1 MTEDFF
7 SQPILNSPYEY
18 PGRHWELDG
27 SGQPTNV
34 IKTVRRPAEFITP
47 IPKPKKKKAPK
58 QREFAL
64 SDGED
69 FAVDAQQ
76 YAHTQLIN
84 ELRRQV
90 DDWRTW
96 PDPNSWKV
104 TPETARLLQHWRHHN
119 FQGVRPFFCQ
129 VEAVET
135 AIWLTEV
142 APKLGKQG
150 ERFLNHL
157 KQSNQEANPELF
169 RLALKLATGAG
180 KTTVMAM
187 IIAWQTVNA
196 VRRPG
201 GTKFTRGFLIVAPG
215 ITIKDRLRVLQPS
228 DPDSYYK
235 GREIVPSDML
245 GDLDKAK
252 IVITNYHAFK
262 LRERMELSSG
272 GRALLQGRGEALN
285 TLETEGQMLQRVMP
299 DLMGLKNIAVL
310 NDEAHHCYREKPE
323 VAEDDEELKGDDKK
337 EADENNEAARLWISG
352 LECVKRKLG
361 HSQVFDL
368 SATPFFLR
376 GSGYAEGT
384 LFPWTMSDFSLM
396 DAIECGIVKLPRVPI
411 TDNLPGEDMPR
422 YRNLWENI
430 RGNMPKRGRGK
441 SSTLDPL
448 SIPSELQTALE
459 ALYGHYEKTFE
470 LWKQD
475 GIKVPPCFII
485 VCNNTSTSKLVY
497 DYISGFNRP
506 NEDESTS
513 FVAGRLR
520 LFRNFDDNGNALGR
534 PNTLLIDSHQLE
546 SGESLDD
553 NFRSM
558 ASDEIERFRRD
569 IIERT
574 GDQRAA
580 DSIDDSTLLR
590 EVMNTVGKEGKLGEG
605 IRCVVSVSMLTE
617 GWDAN
622 TVTHVLGVR
631 AFGTQ
636 LLCEQVIG
644 RALRRQSYDLNEH
657 NRFNVEY
664 ADVLGIPFDFTAKPV
679 VSKPQKP
686 RPTIHVKAVRPER
699 DHLEIRFPR
708 VQGYRVDLPEEH
720 ITAEFTRDSE
730 LELTPQLVGPTVT
743 RNSGIIGETV
753 DLTVKHLADVRQSTV
768 LFNLTKH
775 LLYHKFRDAG
785 DDPEMHLFGKLKRVT
800 KQWLDQCLICKG
812 DTFPSQLM
820 IQELADMAC
829 ERIMAGINRSLKG
842 TNPIKVI
849 VDAYNPEGSTNF
861 VNFTTSKEDRWQTD
875 MKKCHVNW
883 AMLDSDWEGE
893 FCRVV
898 ESHPQVLKY
907 VKNHGLGFEVPYLM
921 GSESRRYRPDFIIYI
936 DDGHGPDDPLKLIVE
951 IKGYRGEDAKVKKE
965 TMEVYWIPGVNN
977 SGRFGRWA
985 FAEFCDVYEIEADF
999 KKKIEAEFEKL
1010 LVTTTT
1016 GVTVNS

>member
-1 MTEDFF
+1 MTTEDFF

-34 IKTVRRPAEFITP
+34 IKTLRRPAEFITP

-58 QREFAL
+58 QRELAL

-157 KQSNQEANPELF
+157 KQSNQEANPALF

-201 GTKFTRGFLIVAPG
+201 GNKFTRGFLIVAPG

-235 GREIVPSDML
+235 GREIAPSDML

-361 HSQVFDL
+361 HSHVFDL

-376 GSGYAEGT
+376 GSGYAEGG
-384 LFPWTMSDFSLM
+384 
-396 DAIECGIVKLPRVPI
+396 CG
-411 TDNLPGEDMPR
+411 
-422 YRNLWENI
+422 
-430 RGNMPKRGRGK
+430 KRFLVEWVIDHVSGV
-441 SSTLDPL
+441 
-448 SIPSELQTALE
+448 SIPL
-459 ALYGHYEKTFE
+459 
-470 LWKQD
+470 
-475 GIKVPPCFII
+475 C
-485 VCNNTSTSKLVY
+485 
-497 DYISGFNRP
+497 
-506 NEDESTS
+506 
-513 FVAGRLR
+513 
-520 LFRNFDDNGNALGR
+520 
-534 PNTLLIDSHQLE
+534 
-546 SGESLDD
+546 
-553 NFRSM
+553 
-558 ASDEIERFRRD
+558 
-569 IIERT
+569 
-574 GDQRAA
+574 GD
-580 DSIDDSTLLR
+580 
-590 EVMNTVGKEGKLGEG
+590 
-605 IRCVVSVSMLTE
+605 
-617 GWDAN
+617 
-622 TVTHVLGVR
+622 
-631 AFGTQ
+631 
-636 LLCEQVIG
+636 
-644 RALRRQSYDLNEH
+644 
-657 NRFNVEY
+657 
-664 ADVLGIPFDFTAKPV
+664 
-679 VSKPQKP
+679 
-686 RPTIHVKAVRPER
+686 
-699 DHLEIRFPR
+699 
-708 VQGYRVDLPEEH
+708 
-720 ITAEFTRDSE
+720 
-730 LELTPQLVGPTVT
+730 
-743 RNSGIIGETV
+743 
-753 DLTVKHLADVRQSTV
+753 
-768 LFNLTKH
+768 
-775 LLYHKFRDAG
+775 
-785 DDPEMHLFGKLKRVT
+785 
-800 KQWLDQCLICKG
+800 
-812 DTFPSQLM
+812 
-820 IQELADMAC
+820 
-829 ERIMAGINRSLKG
+829 
-842 TNPIKVI
+842 
-849 VDAYNPEGSTNF
+849 
-861 VNFTTSKEDRWQTD
+861 
-875 MKKCHVNW
+875 
-883 AMLDSDWEGE
+883 
-893 FCRVV
+893 
-898 ESHPQVLKY
+898 
-907 VKNHGLGFEVPYLM
+907 
-921 GSESRRYRPDFIIYI
+921 
-936 DDGHGPDDPLKLIVE
+936 
-951 IKGYRGEDAKVKKE
+951 
-965 TMEVYWIPGVNN
+965 
-977 SGRFGRWA
+977 
-985 FAEFCDVYEIEADF
+985 
-999 KKKIEAEFEKL
+999 
-1010 LVTTTT
+1010 
-1016 GVTVNS
+1016 